1 MKKQLLKE
9 IEEANAMLYEGEF
22 SKLITLPDEY
32 DDQKIF
38 NVIDKLAGCGWLLA
52 SVHHKKDKT
61 YYWFQSKRKI
71 YANQLS
77 NNE

>member
-38 NVIDKLAGCGWLLA
+38 NVIDKLAGIGWLLA

-61 YYWFQSKRKI
+61 YYLFQSKRKI

-77 NNE
+77 NE

>member
-38 NVIDKLAGCGWLLA
+38 NVIDKLAGIGWLLA
-52 SVHHKKDKT
+52 SVYHKKDKT

-77 NNE
+77 NE

>member
-32 DDQKIF
+32 GDQKIF
-38 NVIDKLAGCGWLLA
+38 NVIDKLAGNGWLLA

-61 YYWFQSKRKI
+61 YYWFQKKKKI